1 MPSRL
6 PHIRALTW
14 AVVATATA
22 PVIATATAPVIAA
35 AAGCGLP
42 RESRAYGAMV
52 VDYDRAKPPAAAPD
66 DAVFAGAARLERA
79 ALIQAVL
86 DRNPDVAAAREAW
99 RAALARYPQA
109 TTWDDPMVS
118 YSLAPLSIAGSA
130 PFGQA
135 VQIEERLPV
144 PGRRRLAGQV
154 ALAEAEAARGQV
166 DTARLRLAEMASTLF
181 DDYWVTTRSLAINAQ
196 HTELVAGLK
205 RAAEAQY
212 AAARGSAQDSLEAET
227 ELVRLDHDRVMLEAG
242 RAVAVAGLNGL
253 LHRRPELALPPPPDV
268 LDVPAEP
275 AAMTTLEDEAVTARP
290 ELAVSRAQVRARKA
304 AVDLAHRDTYPRI
317 GVMARYDSMR
327 PMTEHQWMVG
337 LSFALPVMRGT
348 RDAAVA
354 GAEASS
360 ARAGLEYDR
369 DVDRIRVEVA
379 QAYERLMAARH
390 LLGLY
395 DDRLVPAARDRVGA
409 ARADFVTA
417 KARFSEVIAAE
428 RTLRDAELGR
438 EETMADVSRLTA
450 ALDRAV
456 GRMPGMGGAR

>member
-1 MPSRL
+1 MSVRSL
-6 PHIRALTW
+6 PARALTW
-14 AVVATATA
+14 VAVAAA
-22 PVIATATAPVIAA
+22 AGPLAA
-35 AAGCGLP
+35 AAGCGVSSG
-42 RESRAYGAMV
+42 SRAYGAMLD
-52 VDYDRAKPPAAAPD
+52 DYARARPPAPGPD
-66 DAVFAGAARLERA
+66 DALFAGADHLDRG
-79 ALIQAVL
+79 ALIGAVL
-86 DRNPDVAAAREAW
+86 ARNPDLGAAREAW

-109 TTWDDPMVS
+109 TTFDDPVVS

-135 VQIEERLPV
+135 VQVEERLPV

-154 ALAEAEAARGQV
+154 ALAEAEAARGAV
-166 DTARLRLAEMASTLF
+166 ESARVELAVMASTLY
-181 DDYWVTTRSLAINAQ
+181 DDYWFTTRSLAINAQ
-196 HTELVAGLK
+196 HAELVTGLK

-242 RAVAVAGLNGL
+242 RAIAVAGLNGL
-253 LHRRPELALPPPPDV
+253 LHRRPETPLPPPPDA
-268 LDVPAEP
+268 LDLPAGEPPAE
-275 AAMTTLEDEAVTARP
+275 ATLEDEALAARP
-290 ELAVSRAQVRARKA
+290 ELATQRARVRAGRA
-304 AVDLAHRDTYPRI
+304 AAELARRDTYPRV

-348 RDAAVA
+348 RHAAVA
-354 GAEASS
+354 GAEAAS
-360 ARAGLEYDR
+360 ARAGLAYDH

-379 QAYERLMAARH
+379 QAYQRLMAARH

-395 DDRLVPAARDRVGA
+395 DDRLLPAARDRVGA

-428 RTLRDAELGR
+428 RELRDAELGR

-456 GRMPGMGGAR
+456 GRVPATGGAR